1 MKRGLTIWVAT
12 YILISVGKQYQQN
25 KESGA
30 TKMNDITN
38 IERTED
44 DMSTMYIVTIK
55 WILALLDK
63 HEKDATAEQ
72 KELINQLRREITN

>member
-1 MKRGLTIWVAT
+1 
-12 YILISVGKQYQQN
+12 
-25 KESGA
+25 
-30 TKMNDITN
+30 MNDITN